1 MGQISDSPCNVRNKI
16 FQHPSYIYGSML
28 EFTDS
33 LTCLGFGKQKQTK
46 HQSEFGG
53 TIGGERR
60 PYTGFPCGSA
70 DKESTRNVGDLG
82 SIPGL
87 GRSPREGNSYPLQY
101 SGLENSM
108 DFIVHGVT
116 KSRTQLSDL
125 HLRILSLAHH
135 FGFFDLPIKSTS
147 KPPPVVGFHFCRAVG
162 FHDVFPRST
171 SKIHRSWD
179 FSVRPLVSTNKLH
192 WILLFWSIV

>member
-53 TIGGERR
+53 TTGGERR

-82 SIPGL
+82 SIPGF
-87 GRSPREGNSYPLQY
+87 GRSPGEGKGYPLQY
-101 SGLENSM
+101 SGLKNSM
-108 DFIVHGVT
+108 DYIVPGFA
-116 KSRTQLSDL
+116 KSRTQLSN
-125 HLRILSLAHH
+125 
-135 FGFFDLPIKSTS
+135 FP
-147 KPPPVVGFHFCRAVG
+147 FHEEWGLIEERTWASSRQGCCSHGGMEIPCMQIF
-162 FHDVFPRST
+162 
-171 SKIHRSWD
+171 
-179 FSVRPLVSTNKLH
+179 
-192 WILLFWSIV
+192 

>member
-1 MGQISDSPCNVRNKI
+1 MLQ
-16 FQHPSYIYGSML
+16 FLYGVFL
-28 EFTDS
+28 GCCQLYKAS
-33 LTCLGFGKQKQTK
+33 LVAQLVKN
-46 HQSEFGG
+46 
-53 TIGGERR
+53 
-60 PYTGFPCGSA
+60 PPA
-70 DKESTRNVGDLG
+70 MPGDLG
-82 SIPGL
+82 SIPAL
-87 GRSPREGNSYPLQY
+87 GKPPGEGKGYPLQY

-147 KPPPVVGFHFCRAVG
+147 KPPPVFGFHFCRAVG